1 LLIRHTRVS
10 APAKLNLGLRVVGRR
25 ADGYHELESLMLPL
39 DLGDE
44 LELEALEATRP
55 DVEFRLEG
63 AAPGVPRDAEN
74 LAARAAER
82 LLAAAGIAAR
92 VRVRLRKVL
101 PAGSG
106 LGGGSSDAA
115 ATLRALVELFPDAL
129 PPDRLAGLALELGAD
144 VPFFL
149 DPRPALVT
157 GIGERIQPLAG
168 LPSLAFLL
176 ANPGSALSTE
186 AVFRAFDA
194 SGAALTPRGPDRTMR
209 AVSGLQQGD
218 LHRPELFE
226 NLLENDLEPAASSLC
241 REIPRL
247 RERVR
252 ASGALAVG
260 MSGSGPTLF
269 GVFEDEECAR
279 AALPEFGPPLWA
291 RVAKSVGSA

>member
-1 LLIRHTRVS
+1 MLIRCTRVA

-25 ADGYHELESLMLPL
+25 ADGYHELESLIVPL

-44 LELEALEATRP
+44 LDLEAIEAERP
-55 DVEFRLEG
+55 GVEFRLEG
-63 AAPGVPRDAEN
+63 AAPGVPGDAEN
-74 LAARAAER
+74 LAARAAEQ
-82 LLAAAGIAAR
+82 LLAVAGVAAR
-92 VRVRLRKVL
+92 VRVRLHKVL

-106 LGGGSSDAA
+106 LGGGSSDAG
-115 ATLRALVELFPDAL
+115 ATLRALIELFPDAL
-129 PPDRLAGLALELGAD
+129 PPDRLARLALELGAD
-144 VPFFL
+144 VPYFL
-149 DPRPALVT
+149 DPKPALVT
-157 GIGERIQPLAG
+157 GIGERIEPLTG

-176 ANPGSALSTE
+176 VNPGSALSTE

-194 SGAALTPRGPDRTMR
+194 SGAALTPRGSDRRMR
-209 AVSGLQQGD
+209 AISGLQQGD

-241 REIPRL
+241 RAIPRL

-269 GVFEDEECAR
+269 GVFEDEER
-279 AALPEFGPPLWA
+279 AQAGLAAFPPPLWA